1 MLKRIYYIIV
11 FIVGV
16 GNIVSFKC
24 NRMGRGIKKFLRV
37 LLDIILEIMKYR
49 KVRKKRRRDEEKSN
63 NLEEKI

>member
-49 KVRKKRRRDEEKSN
+49 KVRKKRRREEEKSN